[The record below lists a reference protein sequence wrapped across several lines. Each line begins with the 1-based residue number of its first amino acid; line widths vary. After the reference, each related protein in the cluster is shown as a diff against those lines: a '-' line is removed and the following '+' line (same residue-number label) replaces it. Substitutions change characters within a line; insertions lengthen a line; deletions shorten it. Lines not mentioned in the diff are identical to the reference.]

1 MKKLIILLGLL
12 ILSGNICA
20 FAQDENIDKTPS
32 KFKTTVNRIKVKHYA
47 KKFVKAKVS
56 KENEK
61 AGDALQKVFEYGG
74 SDTNIH
80 LYKPCPCRKHLVIN
94 GKTVNAEGRYCVTFE
109 YKYNE
114 KDYETGKCKKVKK

>member
-1 MKKLIILLGLL
+1 MKKLIILLGFIFLT
-12 ILSGNICA
+12 GNLA
-20 FAQDENIDKTPS
+20 VMAQSKDIDETPS
-32 KFKTTVNRIKVKHYA
+32 KFRTAVNRIKVKHYA

-61 AGDALQKVFEYGG
+61 AGDALQKLFEYGG
-74 SDTNIH
+74 SGTNIN
-80 LYKPCPCRKHLVIN
+80 LYRPCPCRKEVEIN
-94 GKTVNAEGRYCVTFE
+94 GKTVNAEGKYCVALK